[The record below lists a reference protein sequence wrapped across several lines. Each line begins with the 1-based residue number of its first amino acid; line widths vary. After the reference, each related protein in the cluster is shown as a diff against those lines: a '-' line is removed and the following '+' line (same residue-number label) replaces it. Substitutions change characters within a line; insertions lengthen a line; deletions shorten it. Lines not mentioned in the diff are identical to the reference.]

1 MGVADTGGTPVVVG
15 VGPILLIHKL
25 YVLIDITLTYWVQP

>member
-15 VGPILLIHKL
+15 VGSILLIPKL
-25 YVLIDITLTYWVQP
+25 HVLIDITLTYLVQP

>member
-25 YVLIDITLTYWVQP
+25 YVLIEISVTYLVQP